1 MLCRSK
7 NPWRFRHWQKNH
19 NFCIRKALMEVQS
32 ELATSRNELLFAHL
46 HLLLWQSLACI
57 CRLQILFLKPKTS
70 FGGLL
75 VPFWRLTIHVRLS
88 LSDMWFPLGPLCLL
102 WEIRTGEAGLC
113 QMVSVSVD
121 EGLSCK
127 HCKNAFFIA
136 AEEHTRS
143 PELQT
148 LYPGCVSGRVEV
160 VPGPRKTVFVLP
172 FQYTW
177 KVSTSTHIFA
187 LCFSVLPDL
196 PLKPSQVSELLFLH
210 TWSLSSFLLA
220 TMAIPLSLKEA
231 IS

>member
-1 MLCRSK
+1 
-7 NPWRFRHWQKNH
+7 
-19 NFCIRKALMEVQS
+19 
-32 ELATSRNELLFAHL
+32 
-46 HLLLWQSLACI
+46 
-57 CRLQILFLKPKTS
+57 
-70 FGGLL
+70 
-75 VPFWRLTIHVRLS
+75 
-88 LSDMWFPLGPLCLL
+88 MWFPLGPLCLL
-102 WEIRTGEAGLC
+102 WEIWTGEAGMC

-143 PELQT
+143 PELPT

-160 VPGPRKTVFVLP
+160 VPGRRKTVFMLP

-220 TMAIPLSLKEA
+220 TMTIPLSLKEPFHSSG
-231 IS
+231 ISGWEIFSWIHLTQAFHALQSLWFSWFLSSFTD